1 MTSRTQMMLCSMSFA
16 LIAAPAFAQDD
27 AAESYSEEGYVRE
40 DSSAGEGKG
49 FALGLRAGFAVPY
62 GDLAGN
68 PSGEGDG
75 APVGDL
81 VSSVIPLELN
91 AGYFFNKNFYL
102 GAFFQYGLG
111 SLNTDT
117 EDGEEDPCS
126 VDGVSCSATQ
136 LRFGVNAAYH
146 FDATPM
152 VDPWVGVGIGYE
164 ILNSKVSAEALGQEI
179 SAKTSVKGFEFIS
192 AQGGVDFRISP
203 KFSVGP
209 YITATVGQ
217 YSSASISLSGDGE
230 EEEQSQ
236 DLEEKAIHGWINGG
250 VRAQFRF

>member
-68 PSGEGDG
+68 PSGDGEG
-75 APVGDL
+75 AKVGDL

-111 SLNTDT
+111 SLNTP
-117 EDGEEDPCS
+117 EVAGEEDPCS
-126 VDGVSCSATQ
+126 VDGVSCSASQ

-146 FDATPM
+146 FDATPL

-164 ILNSKVSAEALGQEI
+164 ILNTKISLELLGEEL
-179 SAKTSVKGFEFIS
+179 SVKTSVKGFEFVS

-217 YSSASISLSGDGE
+217 YSSATVSDGE
-230 EEEQSQ
+230 TDESQ

>member
-27 AAESYSEEGYVRE
+27 AAEGYSEEGYVRE

-68 PSGEGDG
+68 PNGEGDG

-111 SLNTDT
+111 SLNT
-117 EDGEEDPCS
+117 EEVAGEEDPCS
-126 VDGVSCSATQ
+126 VDGVSCSASQ

-146 FDATPM
+146 FDATPL

-164 ILNSKVSAEALGQEI
+164 ILNTKISLELLGEEL
-179 SAKTSVKGFEFIS
+179 SVKTSVKGFEFVS

-217 YSSASISLSGDGE
+217 YSSASLSDGE
-230 EEEQSQ
+230 DEESQ
-236 DLEEKAIHGWINGG
+236 DIEEKAIHGWINGG